1 MLRILQ
7 QHVITWWI
15 SLEVGCV
22 PEMWPACHQSYMVA
36 VCTCRHLSLG
46 QAEMSVPL
54 DMRQYA
60 KTAWTFLN
68 NAGYINFGVA
78 PDIAKPALDTPQ
90 TRGTIIVVGA
100 GLAGEYG
107 LQSTL

>member
-1 MLRILQ
+1 
-7 QHVITWWI
+7 
-15 SLEVGCV
+15 
-22 PEMWPACHQSYMVA
+22 MVA
-36 VCTCRHLSLG
+36 MYTCRHLLLG

-78 PDIAKPALDTPQ
+78 PAIAKPALDTPQ
-90 TRGTIIVVGA
+90 TKGTIIVVGA
-100 GLAGEYG
+100 GLAGESD
-107 LQSTL
+107 LLSTLSIMK